1 MKIKIKYKYSY
12 ILSILI
18 SLIVLL
24 YFAYKGAI
32 AYLIHKELYG
42 GGIDVVISLR
52 GTVAIIMLLLII
64 LQIQFMR
71 IKDLKSHRIILM
83 GIFIVWSSIFFMI
96 LFTKPKEIY
105 FLIMISTVSIFTFI
119 NILSLKEQ
127 IKEERNMLTEKEI
140 YLLQKLAK
148 KK

>member
-127 IKEERNMLTEKEI
+127 IKEERNMLTENEI